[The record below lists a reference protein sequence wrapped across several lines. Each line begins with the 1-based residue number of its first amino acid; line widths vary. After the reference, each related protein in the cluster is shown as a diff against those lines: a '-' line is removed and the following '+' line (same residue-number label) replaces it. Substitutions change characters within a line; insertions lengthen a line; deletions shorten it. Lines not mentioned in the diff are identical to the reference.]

1 MTRTSLRLFIIVGIG
16 SLGLAAPSVAQAAC
30 TGGSTLNGYYGLEV
44 NGQTPS
50 AVGKFL
56 NGVVYFNGSCA
67 LQANVTIG
75 ENSSVNAFA
84 NFNGTYNTN
93 PDNTISISF
102 TLPGAS
108 TPETYVVGYSPIFNE
123 ATGVETDSSATAS
136 IDLKAQNYPAS
147 GNHNVYN
154 NASLKGTWAAT
165 CTGINGDANSDL
177 NYISFDGST
186 SNYGVFGNVTG
197 LDDTND
203 SAQYA
208 DLPLTGEYGV
218 NPVGDFG
225 GYSVVGSTTVGFS
238 GVIDNNLNEIQY
250 NVSTA
255 GSNGADVEA
264 CVAKRVK

>member
-1 MTRTSLRLFIIVGIG
+1 MTVTSLRLFIIVGMG
-16 SLGLAAPSVAQAAC
+16 TLGLAAPSVAQAAC

-44 NGQTPS
+44 SGQTPS

-93 PDNTISISF
+93 PDNTITISF

-108 TPETYVVGYSPIFNE
+108 APETYTVGYSPIFNE
-123 ATGVETDSSATAS
+123 ATGVETDSSAIAS

-147 GNHNVYN
+147 GNHNVYTT
-154 NASLKGTWAAT
+154 ASLKGTWAAT
-165 CTGINGDANSDL
+165 CTGAGGTYSEL
-177 NYISFDGST
+177 NYVTFDGST

-197 LDDTND
+197 IDYSND
-203 SAQYA
+203 LAQYGNQSVA
-208 DLPLTGEYGV
+208 GEYGV
-218 NPVGDFG
+218 NPIGNFG

-255 GSNGADVEA
+255 GSTGADVES
-264 CVAKRVK
+264 CVAKRVR